1 MRLRNQTIV
10 ITGASSGLG
19 KDLAFS
25 AAKEGANV
33 VLIARRE
40 EELKNLKT
48 KLEEMYPVKC
58 HYFVVDVTDENLVYD
73 AFHQIEE
80 QFDGI
85 DVLINNAGYG
95 LFQTVEQMSL
105 QDMKQ
110 MFEVNVFGVM
120 CCSKLALSSMKLKG
134 KGHIIN
140 IASLAGKVATS
151 KAAAYAGSKHAV
163 LGFSNALRQEVEK
176 DGIFVTNVNPGPMDT
191 PFFDIADESGTY
203 AKSVRK
209 MMLDPEKVASKVISL
224 IGQDIHD
231 VDLPL
236 WMGFGAKIYSLFP
249 KISHRVMMK
258 LGNKK

>member
-1 MRLRNQTIV
+1 MRLKNQTVV

-19 KDLAFS
+19 KDLAL
-25 AAKEGANV
+25 AAANEGANI

-40 EELKNLKT
+40 AELKNLKST
-48 KLEEMYPVKC
+48 LVEMYPVKC
-58 HYFVVDVTDENLVYD
+58 HYFVVDVTEENAVYD
-73 AFHQIEE
+73 AFHQIED

-95 LFQTVEQMSL
+95 LFQSVEQMTL
-105 QDMKQ
+105 HDMKQ

-120 CCSKLALSSMKLKG
+120 CCSKLALTSMKYKG

-163 LGFSNALRQEVEK
+163 LGFSNALRQEVEN
-176 DGIFVTNVNPGPMDT
+176 DGIIVTNVNPGPMDT
-191 PFFDIADESGTY
+191 PFFNIADESGTY

-209 MMLDPEKVASKVISL
+209 LMLDPEKVAQKVISL
-224 IGQDIHD
+224 IGHDIHN
-231 VDLPL
+231 VDLPS
-236 WMGFGAKIYSLFP
+236 WMGMGAKIYSLFP
-249 KISHRVMMK
+249 KMSHRFMMK
-258 LGNKK
+258 FGNKK

>member
-1 MRLRNQTIV
+1 MRLSNQTIV
-10 ITGASSGLG
+10 ITGSSSGLG
-19 KDLAFS
+19 KELALA
-25 AAKEGANV
+25 AAKEGANI

-40 EELKNLKT
+40 LELKELKT
-48 KLEEMYPVKC
+48 TIEEMYPVKC
-58 HYFVVDVTDENLVYD
+58 HYFVVDVTDENSVYE

-105 QDMKQ
+105 QEMKQ

-120 CCSKLALSSMKLKG
+120 SCSKLAIPSMKLKG

-140 IASLAGKVATS
+140 VASLAGKVATS

-176 DGIFVTNVNPGPMDT
+176 DGIFITNVNPGPMDT
-191 PFFDIADESGTY
+191 PFFEIADETGTY

-209 MMLDPEKVASKVISL
+209 MMLDPEKVAMKVISL
-224 IGQDIHD
+224 IGQNIHEI
-231 VDLPL
+231 DLPS
-236 WMGFGAKIYSLFP
+236 WMGIGAKFYSIFP
-249 KISHRVMMK
+249 KISHRIMMK
-258 LGNKK
+258 FGNKK

>member
-1 MRLRNQTIV
+1 MRLSNQTIV

-19 KDLAFS
+19 KYLAFA

-33 VLIARRE
+33 AILARRE
-40 EELKNLKT
+40 AELKELKM
-48 KLEEMYPVKC
+48 KIEEDYPVKC
-58 HYFVVDVTDENLVYD
+58 HYFVVDVTDEMAVHD
-73 AFHQIEE
+73 AFLQIED

-95 LFQTVEQMSL
+95 LFDTVEQMSL

-163 LGFSNALRQEVEK
+163 IGFSNALRQEVEK
-176 DGIFVTNVNPGPMDT
+176 DGILVTNINPGPMDT
-191 PFFDIADESGTY
+191 PFFDIADESGSY
-203 AKSVRK
+203 AKSVRR
-209 MMLDPEKVASKVISL
+209 MMLDPEKVATKVISI
-224 IGQDIHD
+224 IGQDFHQI
-231 VDLPL
+231 DLPS
-236 WMGFGAKIYSLFP
+236 WMGFGAKMHSIFP
-249 KISHRVMMK
+249 KISHRLLMK
-258 LGNKK
+258 FGNKK